1 MLSDSFAMPTRAVIF
16 DLFDTLVDLPM
27 DTLPRVEIDGRLLMS
42 TTGALHE
49 ALSARAPI
57 AFDDFVRALVAVD
70 REWRA
75 THWERDREVTT
86 LERFARVATA
96 LGLEDPELPA
106 ILTDVH
112 MGMLASIA
120 VAPAHHA
127 ALLARLHERFR
138 IGLCSNWTWTP
149 TALAILDA
157 TQLRASLDAVVIS
170 ADHGWRK
177 PRREIFESTLA
188 ALGVTPEEAVHVG
201 DNLKADVAGA
211 AAVGIRTVWITR
223 CVADPA
229 AALAKH
235 TGPRPD
241 HQIADL
247 GELERLLGD

>member
-1 MLSDSFAMPTRAVIF
+1 MLSDPVLMPIRAIVF

-27 DTLPRVEIDGRLLMS
+27 DTLPRVEIEGRHLMA

-49 ALSARAPI
+49 ALRARAPVS
-57 AFDDFVRALVAVD
+57 FGDFVRALTAVD

-75 THWERDREVTT
+75 THWERDRELSTRD
-86 LERFARVATA
+86 RFARVAKA
-96 LGLEDPELPA
+96 LDLDDPTLPA

-112 MGMLASIA
+112 MGMLEAIA

-127 ALLARLHERFR
+127 ALLARLHERYR

-149 TALAILDA
+149 TALAILET

-170 ADHGWRK
+170 ADHGLRK

-188 ALGVTPEEAVHVG
+188 ALGVTPSEAVHVG

-211 AAVGIRTVWITR
+211 AALGIRTVWITR
-223 CVADPA
+223 CITDPA
-229 AALAKH
+229 AALARH
-235 TGPRPD
+235 TGARPD

-247 GELERLLGD
+247 TELAPLLG

>member
-1 MLSDSFAMPTRAVIF
+1 MPIRAVVF

-27 DTLPRVEIDGRLLMS
+27 DMLPRVAVDGRYLMS

-49 ALSARAPI
+49 ALRARAPI
-57 AFDDFVRALVAVD
+57 AFDDFVRALAAVD

-75 THWERDREVTT
+75 THWERDRELTT
-86 LERFARVATA
+86 RDRFARVAKA
-96 LGLEDPELPA
+96 LDLDDPELPG

-112 MGMLASIA
+112 MGLLESIA

-170 ADHGWRK
+170 ADHGLRK

-188 ALGVTPEEAVHVG
+188 ALDVTPEEAVHIG
-201 DNLKADVAGA
+201 DNLMADVTGA
-211 AAVGIRTVWITR
+211 AALGIRTVWITR
-223 CVADPA
+223 RVASPA
-229 AALAKH
+229 AVLAKH

-241 HQIADL
+241 HVIADL
-247 GELERLLGD
+247 AELEALLG

>member
-86 LERFARVATA
+86 LDRFARVAKA
-96 LGLEDPELPA
+96 LDLDDPALPG

-149 TALAILDA
+149 AALAILDA

-170 ADHGWRK
+170 ADHGLRK
-177 PRREIFESTLA
+177 PRREIFEATLA
-188 ALGVTPEEAVHVG
+188 ALGVTPGETVHVG

-247 GELERLLGD
+247 GELESLLG